1 MWPEFDATRCIQGL
15 QKRQLRLLQSFSL
28 RDLVMRKLCLLAAS
42 AVFAVQVMTA
52 GGDNVQE
59 VVPGIDTMPP
69 VVTSQ
74 SLPCGVRE
82 FTATETRN
90 IPDPPRQTPQ
100 ERDQVETGLAS
111 VRLAFDPTPVN
122 VRLEALTPATF
133 TKDPKVTQATW
144 RVVLIDPSK
153 PGDCVVE
160 VRDFKGNL
168 TTRRVQISAATPT
181 ASATSINVGLVK
193 VGDPAKGGQLTIT
206 NNTDGPMT
214 LTNIALQTG
223 TVFTITAG
231 GTGNGPI
238 NLAVGAS
245 HNVAFAYNP
254 VVRPA
259 GDDTD
264 VLTVTTACG
273 NAVCNLSGTPG
284 ISRIQTT
291 DSLTFD
297 EVRADVEDCTPT
309 NAPNVTITNTGNVD
323 MQITGW
329 NFSNPAFYPATG
341 TPGAPIPVA
350 AGASVNVNICFK
362 SATLGAQNGTVTFN
376 NDATDGADNVVNL
389 SGNITTSVED
399 EMGKTARVW
408 FDAANEQI
416 VFTTVKAATPVTVH
430 DINGRTLAT
439 ATVAEDGNFRLST
452 ASWMNGVV
460 VITYTDANGQRT
472 RTLSIVR

>member
-1 MWPEFDATRCIQGL
+1 
-15 QKRQLRLLQSFSL
+15 
-28 RDLVMRKLCLLAAS
+28 MRKLCLLAAS

-52 GGDNVQE
+52 GGDNVQA
-59 VVPGIDTMPP
+59 VQPGIDTMPP

-74 SLPCGVRE
+74 SLPCGVRV

-111 VRLAFDPTPVN
+111 VRLALDPPAVN
-122 VRLEALTPATF
+122 VRLESLTPATF

-144 RVVLIDPSK
+144 RVVLIDASK

-160 VRDFKGNL
+160 VRDFNGNV

-181 ASATSINVGLVK
+181 ASATSIDVGMVK

-214 LTNIALQTG
+214 LTNISLQTG

-231 GTGNGPI
+231 GTGSGPI

-245 HNVAFAYNP
+245 HNIAFAYNP
-254 VVRPA
+254 VVGSIA
-259 GDDTD
+259 GDKD

-273 NAVCNLSGTPG
+273 NAVCNLSGMG
-284 ISRIQTT
+284 GVSRIKTT
-291 DSLTFD
+291 DELVFD
-297 EVRADVEDCTPT
+297 EPKAGVEDCTSNPDG
-309 NAPNVTITNTGNVD
+309 VTIENTGNVE
-323 MQITGW
+323 MRITGW
-329 NFSNPAFYPATG
+329 TFSNPLFSPAAG
-341 TPGAPIPVA
+341 TPAAPITVA
-350 AGASVNVNICFK
+350 AGASVKVTICFK
-362 SATLGAQNGTVTFN
+362 SPTLGQQTGTVTFN
-376 NDATDGADNVVNL
+376 NDATDGADNIVQL
-389 SGNITTSVED
+389 RGNITVGVED

-408 FDAANEQI
+408 FDAANDQI
-416 VFTTVKAATPVTVH
+416 VFTTVKASTPVMVH
-430 DINGRTLAT
+430 DINGRMLAS
-439 ATVAEDGNFRLST
+439 ANVAEDGNFRLSA

-460 VITYTDANGQRT
+460 VITYTDADGQRT
-472 RTLSIVR
+472 RTLAIVR

>member
-1 MWPEFDATRCIQGL
+1 
-15 QKRQLRLLQSFSL
+15 
-28 RDLVMRKLCLLAAS
+28 MRKLCLLAAS
-42 AVFAVQVMTA
+42 AVFAVQIMTA
-52 GGDNVQE
+52 GGDNVQA

-100 ERDQVETGLAS
+100 ERDQVETGIAS
-111 VRLAFDPTPVN
+111 VRLAFDPQPVN
-122 VRLEALTPATF
+122 IRLEALTPATF
-133 TKDPKVTQATW
+133 TKDPKVAQATW
-144 RVVLIDPSK
+144 RVVLIDASK

-160 VRDFKGNL
+160 VRDFKGNI
-168 TTRRVQISAATPT
+168 TTRRVQIAAATPT
-181 ASATSINVGLVK
+181 GSATSIDVGLVK
-193 VGDPAKGGQLTIT
+193 VGDPAKGGQLTVT

-223 TVFTITAG
+223 SVFTITAG
-231 GTGNGPI
+231 GTGTGPI

-254 VVRPA
+254 VATAA
-259 GDDTD
+259 GNDTD

-291 DSLTFD
+291 DALSFD
-297 EVRADVEDCTPT
+297 EVRSDVEDCTPAPT
-309 NAPNVTITNTGNVD
+309 SAPNVTITNTGNVE
-323 MQITGW
+323 MNVTGW
-329 NFSNPAFYPATG
+329 TFTNPAFYPATG
-341 TPGAPIPVA
+341 TPAAPITVA

-362 SATLGAQNGTVTFN
+362 SAPLGAQSGTVTFN

-389 SGNITTSVED
+389 NGTITTSVED

-430 DINGRTLAT
+430 DINGRVLA
-439 ATVAEDGNFRLST
+439 ASTVAEDGNFRLST
-452 ASWMNGVV
+452 ATWLNGVV

-472 RTLSIVR
+472 RTLSVVR

>member
-1 MWPEFDATRCIQGL
+1 
-15 QKRQLRLLQSFSL
+15 
-28 RDLVMRKLCLLAAS
+28 MRKLCLLAAS

-52 GGDNVQE
+52 GGDNVQA

-100 ERDQVETGLAS
+100 ERDQVETGIAS
-111 VRLAFDPTPVN
+111 VRLAFDPQPVN

-144 RVVLIDPSK
+144 RVVLVDASK

-181 ASATSINVGLVK
+181 ASATSIDAGLVK

-231 GTGNGPI
+231 GTGTGPI

-245 HNVAFAYNP
+245 HNIAFAYNP
-254 VVRPA
+254 VLGPTTA
-259 GDDTD
+259 NTD

-273 NAVCNLSGTPG
+273 DAVCNLSGTPG
-284 ISRIQTT
+284 ISRIQTN
-291 DSLTFD
+291 D
-297 EVRADVEDCTPT
+297 ELVFGVKAADVEDCAPTPDG
-309 NAPNVTITNTGNVD
+309 VTITNTGNVD
-323 MQITGW
+323 MNITGW
-329 NFSNPAFYPATG
+329 TFTNPLFSPAAG
-341 TPGAPIPVA
+341 TPAVPISVA
-350 AGASVNVNICFK
+350 AGASVKVTICFK
-362 SATLGAQNGTVTFN
+362 SPTIGVQTGTVTFN

-389 SGNITTSVED
+389 RGEITVSVED

-430 DINGRTLAT
+430 DINGRVLA
-439 ATVAEDGNFRLST
+439 ASTVAEDGNFRLST
-452 ASWMNGVV
+452 AAWMNGVV

-472 RTLSIVR
+472 RTLSVVR